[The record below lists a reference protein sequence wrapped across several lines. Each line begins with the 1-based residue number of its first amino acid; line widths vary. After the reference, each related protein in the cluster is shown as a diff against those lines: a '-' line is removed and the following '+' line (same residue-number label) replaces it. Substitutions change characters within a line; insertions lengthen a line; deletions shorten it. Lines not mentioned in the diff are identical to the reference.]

1 MNENNQQF
9 FVRRI
14 GRTNFK
20 VNVFFSETEKE
31 TLEDKIL
38 RIIRRETLENGSE
51 NGIMRLPQMSRS
63 VAWSSIMNIRQTE
76 NKITALYER
85 LSRDDNES
93 WFCCQSTVHRTLS
106 WTKPRVHTR
115 RRQQFDHQSEEIP

>member
-9 FVRRI
+9 FIKRI

-63 VAWSSIMNIRQTE
+63 A
-76 NKITALYER
+76 
-85 LSRDDNES
+85 
-93 WFCCQSTVHRTLS
+93 
-106 WTKPRVHTR
+106 
-115 RRQQFDHQSEEIP
+115 

>member
-38 RIIRRETLENGSE
+38 RIIRREALENGSE

-63 VAWSSIMNIRQTE
+63 A
-76 NKITALYER
+76 
-85 LSRDDNES
+85 
-93 WFCCQSTVHRTLS
+93 
-106 WTKPRVHTR
+106 
-115 RRQQFDHQSEEIP
+115 

>member
-1 MNENNQQF
+1 MQNGYKEKNSQGNFTAFDRKSQETEDHLNENNQQYF
-9 FVRRI
+9 IKRI

-63 VAWSSIMNIRQTE
+63 AWKGFN
-76 NKITALYER
+76 YE
-85 LSRDDNES
+85 
-93 WFCCQSTVHRTLS
+93 
-106 WTKPRVHTR
+106 
-115 RRQQFDHQSEEIP
+115 HQANGK